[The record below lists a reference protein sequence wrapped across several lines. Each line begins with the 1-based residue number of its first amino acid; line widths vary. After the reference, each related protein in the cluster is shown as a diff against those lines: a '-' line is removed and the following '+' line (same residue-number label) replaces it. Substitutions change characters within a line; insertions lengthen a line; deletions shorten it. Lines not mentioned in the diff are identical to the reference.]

1 MQLHMSIFCCTF
13 VGKFR
18 RVMIAL
24 ILSLVLHV
32 TPGES
37 VGAAVDSARAVYAE
51 RGEKTTILIEPGTYC
66 EELTIDVPGLT
77 LRNASRK
84 PSIGLK
90 NGGVDADSEAAR
102 LTWYYGHGY
111 QYRSMGSRVNYG
123 GSRERL
129 WNASVL
135 VTAPDFRA
143 ENIIFENSFNL
154 YVCAKEA
161 TDSLVDISQSDMPW
175 TAKERPKK
183 VMPVRPKE
191 AGSTEVQKKQY
202 RERAAAISF
211 TETATNAVL
220 KNCRAVGRQDVL
232 YGDEGASIY
241 WQGGVL
247 QGGVDFIFGGMTMA
261 VDKATIVANINGEK
275 GDKCYISAGRK
286 TPPTPLSKG
295 EKDQVESRKSKAE
308 SRGLLFYKCHI
319 RLATEEELDNLTP
332 PLSTGRGSS
341 SVQERREMVW
351 LARPWRWWGETVWAY
366 TTWEEGIL
374 NPEGWSL
381 GLVKDK
387 EGFNPE
393 NPCPDSYEYKSQDGS
408 AGRPAWVKVL
418 SKPVMPDGTK
428 INPKKWVKM

>member
-1 MQLHMSIFCCTF
+1 
-13 VGKFR
+13 
-18 RVMIAL
+18 MIAL
-24 ILSLVLHV
+24 VLSLVLHV
-32 TPGES
+32 HHGES
-37 VGAAVDSARAVYAE
+37 VGAAVDSARTVYEA

-77 LRNASRK
+77 LKNASKR
-84 PSIGLK
+84 PSIALK
-90 NGGVDADSEAAR
+90 NGGVDADSEAVR

-123 GSRERL
+123 GSRERR

-161 TDSLVDISQSDMPW
+161 ADSLVDISQSDMPW
-175 TAKERPKK
+175 TEKERPKK
-183 VMPVRPKE
+183 IMPVRPRE
-191 AGSTEVQKKQY
+191 VGSMEVQKKRY
-202 RERAAAISF
+202 RERASAISF
-211 TETATNAVL
+211 AKGATNAVL

-275 GDKCYISAGRK
+275 GDKCYISAGRHN
-286 TPPTPLSKG
+286 PTPNNPTPGSSTDSHRQSDRAELFTR
-295 EKDQVESRKSKAE
+295 SREGK
-308 SRGLLFYKCHI
+308 RGLLFYKCHI

-341 SVQERREMVW
+341 SVHERREMVW

-387 EGFNPE
+387 EGFNPA
-393 NPCPDSYEYKSQDGS
+393 NPCPNSYEYKSQDGS